1 MHAGRFFGKAV
12 GTLALLGLAFTG
24 GVTFRDFR
32 TAYQD
37 YKVTHDTQT
46 LGKSLSTVVGLI
58 PSRLGAAMIT
68 VAHGQDDEYTPYETY
83 ADVLKTLQDN
93 YYGVKEYGGHYGGI
107 GVVIAPNKQEQI
119 AVAKVLPDSTAALA
133 HLQTGDVITTIDGQ
147 DVTKAPEIDVNE
159 KLWGD
164 PGTNAALTVLRH
176 GTLVSLTIPRIYIP
190 KDIDTTQMTYNG
202 IRGMMGALKD
212 RYTRF
217 LDPTAYKEMM
227 DENQGEFVGIG
238 ALLGTNKAQQIYV
251 VRVLP
256 KSPALKAKVM
266 AGDIILKVDGHS
278 ALKKADTDVVKLIRG
293 EPNTSVTLTVL
304 RGTQTKA
311 ITIARGVVQQ
321 EIVQHSMID
330 PAHKIGYI
338 KLLQFNEES
347 DIQIDAALQDLQA
360 QGMRALVFDL
370 RDNPGGLL
378 DIAQQIASRFIPGGP
393 IVWIKN
399 KTETMSSMEHLD
411 VLQSEHR
418 NHLQFPLVV
427 LVNGGS
433 ASAAEIVS
441 GAIKDTGTGT
451 LIGEKTFGKGLVQ
464 TIMPL
469 PDRSAVAITTQHY
482 YTAHKNDINHKG
494 IMPDIVVKFTDDETR
509 KEYAFFRDHP
519 DANYDV
525 KNDPQLQRGLST
537 LTQRLQVASAGPRP
551 WQE

>member
-1 MHAGRFFGKAV
+1 MRPGRFIGQAV
-12 GTLALLGLAFTG
+12 GTVALLGVAFTG
-24 GVTFRDFR
+24 GVTYRDFR
-32 TAYQD
+32 S
-37 YKVTHDTQT
+37 VHDAQ
-46 LGKSLSTVVGLI
+46 SLRVAINLMPARLDSALI
-58 PSRLGAAMIT
+58 SA
-68 VAHGQDDEYTPYETY
+68 AHGQGDEYTPYETY

-93 YYGVKEYGGHYGGI
+93 YYGVKQNGGHYGGI
-107 GVVIAPNKQEQI
+107 GVVLSTNKQDQV
-119 AVAKVLPDSTAALA
+119 AVTKVLPDGTAAQA
-133 HLQTGDVITTIDGQ
+133 HVLPGDVITQIGAQ
-147 DVTKAPEIDVNE
+147 DTTTLSEIDVNNL
-159 KLWGD
+159 LWGD
-164 PGTNAALTVLRH
+164 PGTAVDLTVLRH
-176 GTLVSLTIPRIYIP
+176 GAPVNLTVPRAYVP
-190 KDIDTTQMTYNG
+190 KEIDTTQITYNG

-217 LDPTAYKEMM
+217 LDPVAYKEMM

-238 ALLGTNKAQQIYV
+238 ALLGTNKQNQVYV

-256 KSPALKAKVM
+256 KGPALKAKVM
-266 AGDIILKVDGHS
+266 NGDIIMKVDGHS
-278 ALKKADTDVVKLIRG
+278 TLKMPDTDVVKLIRG
-293 EPNTSVTLTVL
+293 EPNTSVTLTLL
-304 RGTQTKA
+304 RGAQTKV
-311 ITIARGVVQQ
+311 ITIPRGVVTQ
-321 EIVQHSMID
+321 EIVQHAMID

-347 DIQIDAALQDLQA
+347 DIQVNQALRDLQA

-378 DIAQQIASRFIPGGP
+378 DIAQQIASRFVPSGP
-393 IVWIKN
+393 IVWIRS
-399 KTETMSSMEHLD
+399 KTETMTTMEHLD

-418 NHLQFPLVV
+418 HHLQYPLVV

-441 GAIKDTGTGT
+441 GAIKDTGSGT

-494 IMPDIVVKFTDDETR
+494 IIPNEIVKFTDDETR

-525 KNDPQLQRGLST
+525 KNDPQLQRGLSD
-537 LTQRLQVASAGPRP
+537 LSQRLQVASAGPRP
-551 WQE
+551 WPY